1 MARIKIS
8 LPGSMPFTTEIPVRI
23 TDLNYAGHLGND
35 SLLTILHEARERFL
49 ISLGY
54 SEMDVEGHIIYMSD
68 AAVEYKSEG
77 FYGMTLLISVGA
89 AEFHRTG
96 CDIFYNVVNIETG
109 KVIARAKTGVVFVQR
124 ESRKMTSIPL
134 AFLQKHEAGG

>member
-8 LPGSMPFTTEIPVRI
+8 LPDNMPYKTEIPVRI

-35 SLLTILHEARERFL
+35 SMLTILHEARERFL

-77 FYGMTLLISVGA
+77 FHGMTLLISVGA
-89 AEFHRTG
+89 GEFHRTG
-96 CDIFYNVVNIETG
+96 CDIFYNVVNIDTG
-109 KVIARAKTGVVFVQR
+109 KVVAKAKTGVVFVEH
-124 ESRKMTSIPL
+124 ESRKMRSAPA
-134 AFLQKHEAGG
+134 AFLRKMEASK